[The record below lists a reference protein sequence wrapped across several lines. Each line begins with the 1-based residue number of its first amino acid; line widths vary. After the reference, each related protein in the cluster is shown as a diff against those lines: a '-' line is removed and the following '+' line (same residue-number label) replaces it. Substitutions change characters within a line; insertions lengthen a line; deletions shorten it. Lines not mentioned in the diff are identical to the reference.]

1 MFISVVVPALNEEKY
16 IGHCLSSLRAQHY
29 PRELYEIIV
38 VDNASTDRT
47 AEIARRFGLKVVF
60 EPQRGVGRARH
71 RGAQEARGE
80 RYHAATSTCG
90 IGPDSDMR

>member
-16 IGHCLSSLRAQHY
+16 VGKCLSSLRAQSY

-47 AEIARRFGLKVVF
+47 AEIARGFGVKVVY
-60 EPQRGVGRARH
+60 ESQRGETS
-71 RGAQEARGE
+71 RG
-80 RYHAATSTCG
+80 
-90 IGPDSDMR
+90 